1 MDNTPKTLAE
11 MAAASAGA
19 MSWMCPRCGGRAW
32 RVVNSYMIN
41 GRRRRQR
48 ECLNC
53 HTPIQTYEVPVPKGY
68 DLRIIPRD

>member
-1 MDNTPKTLAE
+1 MDEQPKTLAE
-11 MAAASAGA
+11 MAAAARGSG
-19 MSWMCPRCGGRAW
+19 WECPRCGCRAW

-53 HTPIQTYEVPVPKGY
+53 HSPIQTYEIPVPNGC
-68 DLRIIPRD
+68 DVVIVPRRP